1 MPEEKEKDEG
11 GGAALATRHEGIL
24 DIEPTRARANLRAIK
39 QFQAVVREVLT
50 EGTDYGTIPGCGDKP
65 SLFKPGAEKITK
77 LLNLFEDYEFVE
89 RIEDFDKPLFHY
101 VVRCTLRDIATG
113 TRVASGLGACNSRES
128 KYRYRWIPETEI
140 SAAERAGLKK
150 RGGKMTLFEFDFALS
165 KRETTGQYGKPA
177 EHWAAFD
184 AAIAAGT
191 ARTATRKTKK
201 DKDLPGREIDVT
213 AVFYQL
219 ENPEIFDQ
227 VNTIIKM
234 GKKRAHVDATL
245 AAGRLSEL
253 FTQDLE
259 DLADAAGPTL
269 DPATKPGE
277 PLRAPAQAASPADIE
292 KAKAKA
298 AYEAGK
304 KKPLGNPKDEFT
316 GPPATDEGDPGA
328 EFPEDKS
335 QSFGE
340 QIGAVAGPEPAGQCT
355 LKQQEKFAKAKA
367 ELHKMGISEDTL
379 WLGVQKFTTQTYKL
393 TFGEL
398 RDLTV
403 EQLDGVLTYM
413 GAWKKNLVDKRA
425 AKAAAEKS
433 RG

>member
-1 MPEEKEKDEG
+1 MPKEKEKAESG
-11 GGAALATRHEGIL
+11 EISALATRHEGIL

-113 TRVASGLGACNSRES
+113 TRVASGLGSCNSRES

-140 SAAERAGLKK
+140 SAAERVGLKK
-150 RGGKMTLFEFDFALS
+150 RGGKQTLFEFDFALS

-191 ARTATRKTKK
+191 ARTTTRKTKK
-201 DKDLPGREIDVT
+201 DKDLPGREIDVN

-227 VNTIIKM
+227 VNTILKM

-259 DLADAAGPTL
+259 DLADAGGPTL
-269 DPATKPGE
+269 DPVGKPAE
-277 PLRAPAQAASPADIE
+277 PLRAPAQSASPADIE
-292 KAKAKA
+292 KAKAQA

-304 KKPLGNPKDEFT
+304 KKPLGKPQDEW
-316 GPPATDEGDPGA
+316 AGDPEA
-328 EFPEDKS
+328 DFPEGNG

-340 QIGAVAGPEPAGQCT
+340 EIGAVAGPEPAGQCT

-413 GAWKKNLVDKRA
+413 GAWKKNLIDKRA
-425 AKAAAEKS
+425 AKAATEKA